1 MQRKPIFYGALIAT
15 TLLFCVRLFYVQII
29 NEDYAGKAERNATA
43 SEKLYAPRGYVYD
56 RNGKLLIG
64 NSPTYDL
71 LVSPYLVKDLDTA
84 ALAELLDITT
94 EDIKTKLIK
103 AKKYSYY
110 RSSMFMKMLP
120 KEFYAKINTELAKYP
135 GFHPQK
141 RILRYYP
148 NKGAANVVGYIGEV
162 NTDFIRANPGYS
174 QGDLVGKSGI
184 DKSYED
190 ILKGKHG
197 KRYYT
202 VDHRN
207 RKLGNWKD
215 GAHDELP
222 VPGQDM
228 TSSIDID
235 LQLYGELLMSGKRGS
250 IVAIEPSS
258 GEILAMVTA
267 PNFDPNELVG
277 RVRSKNYTEMYYD
290 SINKPLFDRGIL
302 AEYPP
307 GSPFKLVGALVGLQ
321 EGVITPNT
329 TMTCRHGWH
338 YGSITVACHCSG
350 GSMALKK
357 AISESCNNYF
367 CSVYQRTVDKTG
379 NSHEGMDRWSEHVK
393 SFGLGKFLGNDL
405 PTGRKGNIP
414 DADYYDRFLGYTGW
428 KGSTSVSNGIG
439 QGELVATPIQL
450 ANMAATIANKGY
462 YFTPHIVKDIDGQPL
477 DSNFTVPKYTT
488 IDAKHFDVVID
499 GMYEVFESGT
509 AKGARLEHI
518 SQCGKTGTAQNPHG
532 QDHSIFVSFAPK
544 EDPKIAIAVIIENG
558 YWGSRWAAPIA
569 SLMTEKYLTDT
580 ITRPAME
587 KRMIEGDLHEEYR
600 LQHLAIYGEDT
611 TYKANF

>member
-1 MQRKPIFYGALIAT
+1 MQRNSIFYIALIAT
-15 TLLFCVRLFYVQII
+15 TLLLCVRLFYVQIV

-56 RNGKLLIG
+56 RNGKLIIG

-71 LVSPYLVKDLDTA
+71 MVSPYLVKDLDTT
-84 ALAELLDITT
+84 ALSELLEISV
-94 EDIKTKLIK
+94 EEIKTKLVK

-120 KEFYAKINTELAKYP
+120 KNFYAKINTELAKYP
-135 GFHPQK
+135 GFYPQK
-141 RILRYYP
+141 RILRNYP
-148 NKGAANVVGYIGEV
+148 HPGAANVVGFIGEV
-162 NTDFIRANPGYS
+162 NTEFIRSNPTYS

-184 DKSYED
+184 DKSYES
-190 ILKGKHG
+190 ILKGTHG

-207 RKLGNWKD
+207 RKLGAWKD
-215 GAHDELP
+215 GEHDELP

-228 TSSIDID
+228 TASIDID

-250 IVAIEPSS
+250 IVAIEPAT
-258 GEILAMVTA
+258 GEILAMISA
-267 PNFDPNELVG
+267 PDYDPNTLVG

-307 GSPFKLVGALVGLQ
+307 GSPFKLVNALIGLQ
-321 EGVITPNT
+321 EGIITPNT
-329 TMTCRHGWH
+329 VMTCRHGFH
-338 YGSITVACHCSG
+338 FGALHVACHCKG
-350 GSMALKK
+350 GPMRLKT

-367 CSVYQRTVDKTG
+367 CTVYQKTVDKSG
-379 NSHEGMDRWSEHVK
+379 NSHEGLDRWSNHVK

-414 DADYYDRFLGYTGW
+414 DAAYYDRFLGYSGW
-428 KGSTSVSNGIG
+428 KGATSVSNGIG

-450 ANMAATIANKGY
+450 ANMTAAIANRGY
-462 YFTPHIVKDIDGQPL
+462 YFTPHVVKEIKGLPI
-477 DSNFTVPKYTT
+477 DSNFTTPKHTT
-488 IDAKHFDVVID
+488 IDPRHFGVVVD
-499 GMYEVFESGT
+499 GMHEVFESGT
-509 AKGARLEHI
+509 ARGARLEHI
-518 SQCGKTGTAQNPHG
+518 SQCGKTGTAENPHG

-544 EDPKIAIAVIIENG
+544 DDPKIAIAVVIENG

-569 SLMTEKYLTDT
+569 SLMTEYYLTDT
-580 ITRPAME
+580 ITRPKME
-587 KRMIEGDLHEEYR
+587 ERMIQGDLHEEYR
-600 LQHLAIYGEDT
+600 MQHLAIYGEDS
-611 TYKANF
+611 TYQANF

>member
-56 RNGKLLIG
+56 RNDKLLIG

-71 LVSPYLVKDLDTA
+71 MVSPYLVKDLDTS
-84 ALAELLDITT
+84 ALAELLDITA
-94 EDIKTKLIK
+94 EEIKTKLVK

-135 GFHPQK
+135 GFHSQK

-148 NKGAANVVGYIGEV
+148 NPGAANVVGFIGEV
-162 NTDFIRANPGYS
+162 NTDFIRANPEYS

-197 KRYYT
+197 KRFYT

-207 RKLGNWKD
+207 RKLGNWKNGD
-215 GAHDELP
+215 HDELP
-222 VPGQDM
+222 IPGQDM

-338 YGSITVACHCSG
+338 YGAVTVACHCSG

-367 CSVYQRTVDKTG
+367 CSVYQRTIDKSG
-379 NSHEGMDRWSEHVK
+379 DSHEGMDRWSEHVK

-414 DADYYDRFLGYTGW
+414 DAAYYDRFLGYTGW

-450 ANMAATIANKGY
+450 ANMTAAIANRGY
-462 YFTPHIVKDIDGQPL
+462 YYTPHIVKDIDGQPL
-477 DSNFTVPKYTT
+477 DSNYTIPKYTT
-488 IDAKHFDVVID
+488 IDAKHFEVVIE
-499 GMYEVFESGT
+499 GMYEVFETGT
-509 AKGARLEHI
+509 AKGARLKHI

-544 EDPKIAIAVIIENG
+544 ENPKIAIAVIIENG

-587 KRMIEGDLHEEYR
+587 SRMIEGNLHEEYR
-600 LQHLAIYGEDT
+600 LQHLAIYGEDS